1 MPNDAETGAS
11 LEVCIWFEADPL
23 HHDQIVAAFIR
34 LVEAVEAV
42 EAVAGQAA
50 PMRAAGSRPEN
61 RPRLLRRPEVVIR
74 AAGPRSTW
82 MEVWPGV
89 GAPQLQAFLVQLEQ
103 LAAQTG
109 LSALASGPRHVE
121 PFLIEIETSAL
132 NRR

>member
-1 MPNDAETGAS
+1 MPNHAELGAS
-11 LEVCIWFEADPL
+11 LEVCIWFEADPQ

-34 LVEAVEAV
+34 LVEAVEA
-42 EAVAGQAA
+42 QAA
-50 PMRAAGSRPEN
+50 PMRAAGSGPEN

>member
-34 LVEAVEAV
+34 LVEALEAV
-42 EAVAGQAA
+42 EAQAA
-50 PMRAAGSRPEN
+50 PMRAAGSGPEN

>member
-1 MPNDAETGAS
+1 MPIDAETGAS

-34 LVEAVEAV
+34 LVEAL
-42 EAVAGQAA
+42 EAVAAQAA
-50 PMRAAGSRPEN
+50 PMRAAGSGPEN

-121 PFLIEIETSAL
+121 PFLMEIETSAL

>member
-23 HHDQIVAAFIR
+23 HHDQIVAAFIS
-34 LVEAVEAV
+34 LVEAVEAL
-42 EAVAGQAA
+42 EAQAA
-50 PMRAAGSRPEN
+50 PMQAAGSGPET

>member
-34 LVEAVEAV
+34 LVEAVEA
-42 EAVAGQAA
+42 QAA
-50 PMRAAGSRPEN
+50 PMPAAGSGPEN

-89 GAPQLQAFLVQLEQ
+89 GAPQLQALLVQLEQ

-121 PFLIEIETSAL
+121 PFLIEIEMSAL

>member
-1 MPNDAETGAS
+1 MGHDAEIGAS
-11 LEVCIWFEADPL
+11 LEVCIWFEADPP
-23 HHDQIVAAFIR
+23 HHDRIIGSFLT
-34 LVEAVEAV
+34 LVQAVEAL
-42 EAVAGQAA
+42 
-50 PMRAAGSRPEN
+50 PPPLPPAGSAPHT
-61 RPRLLRRPEVVIR
+61 RPRLLRRPELSLR
-74 AAGPRSTW
+74 DSGPKHTW

-89 GAPQLQAFLVQLEQ
+89 ASAQLQPFLTQLEQ

>member
-42 EAVAGQAA
+42 EAQAA
-50 PMRAAGSRPEN
+50 PMRAAGSGPEN

-89 GAPQLQAFLVQLEQ
+89 GAPQLQNFLVQLEQ

>member
-34 LVEAVEAV
+34 LVEAL
-42 EAVAGQAA
+42 EAVAAQAA
-50 PMRAAGSRPEN
+50 PMRAAGSGPEN

>member
-42 EAVAGQAA
+42 EAQAA
-50 PMRAAGSRPEN
+50 PMRAAGSGPEN